1 MSTKQPYTK
10 NIIKKNNYRSHNYF
24 FYAHNINGDFMAK
37 EMMEILDVILRCLV
51 SLVTLFFVTKMI
63 GKKQVSQFS
72 LFDYVIGISI
82 GNFAAEMAI
91 NLDSEYLHGTV
102 AVIVFGVVAYFVS
115 IITLKSLK
123 ARKFFIGDPTI
134 IIEDGKILYKNL
146 KRAKFD
152 VNDLLEECRINGYFD
167 ISEID
172 YALMEANGK
181 ISFLPKTE
189 YQQPTNKDM
198 NIKKEKASLCAN
210 LIIDGQIIHESLRI
224 MHKDEKWLMHE
235 LEVKG
240 FQIEDVILATLDLSE
255 NFKVYGKNVNS
266 KSYDILN

>member
-1 MSTKQPYTK
+1 
-10 NIIKKNNYRSHNYF
+10 
-24 FYAHNINGDFMAK
+24 MAK
-37 EMMEILDVILRCLV
+37 EIIEILDVILRCLV
-51 SLVTLFFVTKMI
+51 SLITLFFVTKMI

-102 AVIVFGVVAYFVS
+102 AVIVFGVVAYIVS
-115 IITLKSLK
+115 IVTLKSLK

-134 IIEDGKILYKNL
+134 LIEDGKIIYKNL

-181 ISFLPKTE
+181 ISFLAKPD
-189 YQQPTNKDM
+189 YQNPVNKDLD
-198 NIKKEKASLCAN
+198 IKKEKSGLCAN
-210 LIIDGQIIHESLRI
+210 LIVDGQIIHESLKI

-235 LEVKG
+235 IKVKG
-240 FQIEDVILATLDLSE
+240 YALDDIILATLDLSE

>member
-1 MSTKQPYTK
+1 
-10 NIIKKNNYRSHNYF
+10 
-24 FYAHNINGDFMAK
+24 MAK
-37 EMMEILDVILRCLV
+37 EIIEILDVILRCLV
-51 SLVTLFFVTKMI
+51 SLITLFFVTKMI

-102 AVIVFGVVAYFVS
+102 AVIVFGVVAYIVS
-115 IITLKSLK
+115 IVTLKSLK

-134 IIEDGKILYKNL
+134 LIEDGKIIYKNL
-146 KRAKFD
+146 KRSKFD

-181 ISFLPKTE
+181 ISFLAKPD
-189 YQQPTNKDM
+189 YQNPVNKDLD
-198 NIKKEKASLCAN
+198 IKKEKSGLCAN
-210 LIIDGQIIHESLRI
+210 LIVDGQIIHESLKI

-235 LEVKG
+235 IKVKG
-240 FQIEDVILATLDLSE
+240 YALDDIILATLDLSE